1 MRCFIVLF
9 AMTALLGSVSA
20 QVEQPGVTPPKGAY
34 APTPLNLSGG
44 AGKRTVTKSGGTV
57 ALADKGVFAKLT
69 DEEMEL
75 AKRVHTGSIPCEMG
89 SSVSV
94 TAHEKEPGFFRVK
107 TRTASFLMRP
117 VSSRTGALRLEDASA
132 GALWLQ
138 LSNKS
143 MLMSQKL
150 GQRLADECIDPEQA
164 VVAEGLKKNPAH
176 GILDAAPPEPTK

>member
-1 MRCFIVLF
+1 MRHFVVIF
-9 AMTALLGSVSA
+9 ALLAMQG
-20 QVEQPGVTPPKGAY
+20 
-34 APTPLNLSGG
+34 LSGARAAQPATVQPQRANVPAPAKTSVAIKRAVPKT
-44 AGKRTVTKSGGTV
+44 AGV
-57 ALADKGVFAKLT
+57 LASADRSPAVKLT
-69 DEEMEL
+69 DEEIEL
-75 AKRVHTGSIPCEMG
+75 AKRVHVGLISCEMG

-107 TRTASFLMRP
+107 TKTASFLMHP
-117 VSSRTGALRLEDASA
+117 VNSRTGAIRLEDTSA

-164 VVAEGLKKNPAH
+164 VVAEMLKRSPAP
-176 GILDAAPPEPTK
+176 GILDAAAPESTK

>member
-1 MRCFIVLF
+1 MKHLF
-9 AMTALLGSVSA
+9 VIFVVVAMHGSTSA
-20 QVEQPGVTPPKGAY
+20 QQDRPAAMQPMLSS
-34 APTPLNLSGG
+34 APAQLNLDGG
-44 AGKRTVTKSGGTV
+44 AGSRTTAKARSAV
-57 ALADKGVFAKLT
+57 ALADKGVFVKLT

-75 AKRVHTGSIPCEMG
+75 AKRVHVEVIPCEMG

-117 VSSRTGALRLEDASA
+117 VSSRTGALRLEDARA
-132 GALWLQ
+132 EALWLQ

-150 GQRLADECIDPEQA
+150 GQRLADECIGPEQA
-164 VVAEGLKKNPAH
+164 IVAEGLKKNPAH
-176 GILDAAPPEPTK
+176 SIFDAALPEPTK

>member
-1 MRCFIVLF
+1 
-9 AMTALLGSVSA
+9 
-20 QVEQPGVTPPKGAY
+20 
-34 APTPLNLSGG
+34 
-44 AGKRTVTKSGGTV
+44 
-57 ALADKGVFAKLT
+57 
-69 DEEMEL
+69 
-75 AKRVHTGSIPCEMG
+75 MG

-107 TRTASFLMRP
+107 TRTASFLMHP
-117 VSSRTGALRLEDASA
+117 VSSRTGAIRLEDASA

-164 VVAEGLKKNPAH
+164 VVAEGLKKSPAP
-176 GILDAAPPEPTK
+176 GILDAAQPEPTK